1 MNKMNKKIY
10 LGADHAGF
18 ALKEKIKSWLK
29 ARRAAFEDLGNMVYD
44 KNDDYPDFAGKVA
57 KIVVKKK
64 TKGILFCGSAEG
76 MAMAANKVKGVR
88 AVAVWDK
95 KIAELSRKHNDAN
108 VLCLA
113 GGGMLKP
120 IPGLSLE
127 KAKEII
133 SVWLRTP
140 FSGEARHKRRIEKIK
155 QIETKEKRK

>member
-1 MNKMNKKIY
+1 MEKKI
-10 LGADHAGF
+10 
-18 ALKEKIKSWLK
+18 
-29 ARRAAFEDLGNMVYD
+29 AFEDLGNLVYD
-44 KNDDYPDFAGKVA
+44 KDDDYPDFAEKVGR
-57 KIVVKKK
+57 KVVRDG

-76 MAMAANKVKGVR
+76 IAIAANKVKGVR

-95 KIAELSRKHNDAN
+95 KIARLSREDNNAN

-133 SVWLRTP
+133 SVWLKTQ
-140 FSGEARHKRRIEKIK
+140 FSGEARHRRRIEKIE

>member
-1 MNKMNKKIY
+1 MKKLY

-18 ALKEKIKSWLK
+18 ELKEKVKLWLVGK
-29 ARRAAFEDLGNMVYD
+29 KIIFEDLGNMVYD
-44 KNDDYPDFAGKVA
+44 KDDDYPDFAEKVGRRVA
-57 KIVVKKK
+57 REG

-76 MAMAANKVKGVR
+76 IAIAANKVKGVR

-120 IPGLSLE
+120 IPGLSLGT
-127 KAKEII
+127 AKEII
-133 SVWLRTP
+133 PVWLRTS